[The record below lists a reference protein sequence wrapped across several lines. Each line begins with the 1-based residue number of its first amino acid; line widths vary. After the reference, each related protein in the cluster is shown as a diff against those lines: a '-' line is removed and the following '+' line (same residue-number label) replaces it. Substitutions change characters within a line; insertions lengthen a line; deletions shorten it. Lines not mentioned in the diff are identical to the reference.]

1 MTYKLIITERAER
14 LVDNLV
20 YYLLNNVKNKQA
32 ARHLIDSLQDIYD
45 CLKENPYQFPRCK
58 DEYLL
63 HKDYRKAIL
72 IDMNYVVIYKIV
84 KYKVYILGVFHE
96 LEQYENKL

>member
-1 MTYKLIITERAER
+1 MTYNLIISERVER

-45 CLKENPYQFPRCK
+45 RLKENPYQFPKCK

-63 HKDYRKAIL
+63 
-72 IDMNYVVIYKIV
+72 V
-84 KYKVYILGVFHE
+84 KLSVG
-96 LEQYENKL
+96 